1 MTDQQ
6 FDTHIE
12 RLTFAGVLA
21 AVGFVG
27 FLALLALGEST
38 LAPVLFAVVFLLMG
52 PFLVY
57 LVILIIWHWKARY
70 RGTHSDL
77 WGAFLVIETSG
88 LTKLVY
94 AFRHL
99 IPDARQTG
107 RYRRAVTSPP
117 A

>member
-12 RLTFAGVLA
+12 RLTFAGMLA
-21 AVGFVG
+21 AVGFAG
-27 FLALLALGEST
+27 FLALLALGESP
-38 LAPVLFAVVFLLMG
+38 LAPVLFAVVFLLMA

-70 RGTHSDL
+70 RGAHSDL
-77 WGAFLVIETSG
+77 WGAFLLVETSG
-88 LTKLVY
+88 ITKLAY
-94 AFRHL
+94 TFRHL

-107 RYRRAVTSPP
+107 RYRRAATNPL